1 MHLTLVPYIA
11 TAGETKTK
19 PTQHS
24 VKELRSIGMQ
34 PDILIVRS
42 DHEVPRSA
50 RDKIA
55 LFTNVEPDAVIPL
68 EDVSSIYAI
77 PGVLADEGLDEIVVQ
92 KLGFELPKA
101 DLSDWQGVLD
111 SQLNP
116 TSQIHFCLLYTSP
129 SPRDQRGS
137 RMPSSA

>member
-1 MHLTLVPYIA
+1 
-11 TAGETKTK
+11 
-19 PTQHS
+19 
-24 VKELRSIGMQ
+24 MQ

-68 EDVSSIYAI
+68 EDVPSIYAI

-116 TSQIHFCLLYTSP
+116 TSRIHLKMVGKYMDLLDAYKSL
-129 SPRDQRGS
+129 SER
-137 RMPSSA
+137 